1 MRHCPVHTISITLLA
16 FFVLG
21 AISASSDNKP
31 EVEEQLDPFTAQ
43 RIQYPYGN
51 GLGGGSS
58 LTQGYGANAVNF
70 DFQCK
75 CSAKSLASNIN
86 IPTDSNA
93 AAQQQIQQLN
103 EQIRRLQ
110 EQLRRQQ
117 QGASAFEQFA
127 QMLSMADGLDCNCS
141 GSSSPFSNLYHQGAS
156 ASPGLQNM
164 MFNQVMAQ
172 NRLSGFNGLP
182 FTQRMT
188 PTMIPQYQGP
198 MLPMKS

>member
-1 MRHCPVHTISITLLA
+1 MVLKPAFSILTVIVSEETLPSHKATVKTVCPERSFLVKWVTL
-16 FFVLG
+16 
-21 AISASSDNKP
+21 
-31 EVEEQLDPFTAQ
+31 
-43 RIQYPYGN
+43 
-51 GLGGGSS
+51 
-58 LTQGYGANAVNF
+58 AVNF

-75 CSAKSLASNIN
+75 CSAKSVTNNVN

-117 QGASAFEQFA
+117 QGASAFEQFGSFLSEFLLIPFLISA

-141 GSSSPFSNLYHQGAS
+141 GSSSPFSNLYQNTAS
-156 ASPGLQNM
+156 SPGLQNM

-172 NRLSGFNGLP
+172 NRLAGLSGMP
-182 FTQRMT
+182 FAQRMA
-188 PTMIPQYQGP
+188 PTMIPQLQGP
-198 MLPMKS
+198 MFPMKS